1 MMKEKTLSRREREK
15 IRQRKEMLAAALEL
29 FSEKGFHNVTMHEIA
44 ERSEF
49 ATGTLYK
56 FFKNKEALYKSLL
69 YEQTDR
75 FDKALTKALEGPGDE
90 IEKLR
95 AYVEA
100 KGRIFSENIS
110 MIRLYFAETQG
121 ASFNILAGLDA
132 KLRRKHD
139 QILDRLARVFEAG
152 MEKKIF
158 REGCAPFYLAITL
171 DSITKAFLLL
181 WLENPDRHPYPQD
194 PDQILDIILKG
205 LVSHPI

>member
-1 MMKEKTLSRREREK
+1 
-15 IRQRKEMLAAALEL
+15 MLAAALEL

-49 ATGTLYK
+49 AIGTLYK
-56 FFKNKEALYKSLL
+56 FFKNKESLYKSLL

-75 FDKALTKALEGPGDE
+75 FDKALTRALEGPDDE